1 MDGTEGLIR
10 GQKVVDTG
18 SPIRIPVGFQGT
30 TFINGITNNIDNAA
44 KGFFTDRDTNG
55 GSGINDLLPTDK
67 TFCTIHSNGSDGIL
81 SQMLGYLKDQPGGA
95 ASNVQG
101 VENFGKAIFK
111 LYVDNG
117 TNNGNNL
124 AFVGLCCGNFIGISA
139 AGLDALKCRGDF
151 GGLLDLSRASRG
163 S

>member
-1 MDGTEGLIR
+1 MGDICKYKQSFL
-10 GQKVVDTG
+10 D
-18 SPIRIPVGFQGT
+18 SFQL
-30 TFINGITNNIDNAA
+30 TNNIDNAA

-55 GSGINDLLPTDK
+55 GSGINDFLTTDK

-117 TNNGNNL
+117 TNNGTDFS
-124 AFVGLCCGNFIGISA
+124 FVACRCSIGIITT
-139 AGLDALKCRGDF
+139 GFCN
-151 GGLLDLSRASRG
+151 
-163 S
+163 

>member
-1 MDGTEGLIR
+1 MGDICKCKQYFL
-10 GQKVVDTG
+10 D
-18 SPIRIPVGFQGT
+18 SFQL
-30 TFINGITNNIDNAA
+30 TNNIDNAA
-44 KGFFTDRDTNG
+44 KGFFTNRDTNG
-55 GSGINDLLPTDK
+55 GSGINDFLTTDK

-124 AFVGLCCGNFIGISA
+124 AFVGLCCGNFIGIST
-139 AGLDALKCRGDF
+139 AGFFMKQNQKKILSYSIDHHHLNKVADQRYTSQATF
-151 GGLLDLSRASRG
+151 YYLLLY
-163 S
+163 

>member
-1 MDGTEGLIR
+1 MGDPVSTTFCPRIR
-10 GQKVVDTG
+10 P
-18 SPIRIPVGFQGT
+18 SVGFQGT

-55 GSGINDLLPTDK
+55 GSGINDLLSTDK
-67 TFCTIHSNGSDGIL
+67 TLCTIHSNGSDGIL

-111 LYVDNG
+111 L
-117 TNNGNNL
+117 
-124 AFVGLCCGNFIGISA
+124 
-139 AGLDALKCRGDF
+139 
-151 GGLLDLSRASRG
+151 
-163 S
+163 